1 MQTVEIQGLQGPIQV
16 SRLVLGTDYFG
27 SGIPRD
33 ESFRILDAYVAAGGN
48 MLDTARFYADWM
60 PGGHGASERT
70 LGEWLRERP
79 GMRERVLIATKGGHP
94 PLQDMHR
101 SRLHLDEVRRDL
113 DLSLQTLS
121 VDSIDLYWLHRD
133 DESQPVERIM
143 DMLAAVA
150 ATGAVRALG
159 VSNWRAQRILAA
171 NRYAAQHGLPKLC
184 ASQLQWSLA
193 VSSAEAQE
201 DDTRVV
207 MDQAELACYQQQQ
220 FPVMAYTAQ
229 AKGFFSRPLEG
240 PGAANDKSQRWFT
253 NPVNLARRERVQQLA
268 QRSGLSPTQ
277 IALGYVLSQPLP
289 AMALIGPRQLPQ
301 LLDSLSAA
309 EVLLSPADM
318 LALVDGDA

>member
-1 MQTVEIQGLQGPIQV
+1 MQTIALQGLKGPLNV

-27 SGIPRD
+27 SGVPRE
-33 ESFRILDAYVAAGGN
+33 ESFRILDDYVAASGN
-48 MLDTARFYADWM
+48 MLDTARFYADWV

-70 LGEWLRERP
+70 LGEWLRDRP
-79 GMRERVLIATKGGHP
+79 GLRERVLIATKGGHP
-94 PLQDMHR
+94 PLENMHT
-101 SRLHLDEVRRDL
+101 SRLHLEEVRRDL
-113 DLSLQTLS
+113 DLSLRTLG

-159 VSNWRAQRILAA
+159 VSNWRAERILAA
-171 NRYAAQHGLPKLC
+171 NRYAERHGLPKLS

-207 MDQAELACYQQQQ
+207 MDEAELARYQQHQ

-268 QRSGLSPTQ
+268 RRSGLTPTQ
-277 IALGYVLSQPLP
+277 IALGYVLSHPLP
-289 AMALIGPRQLPQ
+289 ALALIGPRHLHQLH
-301 LLDSLSAA
+301 DSLTAA
-309 EVLLSPADM
+309 DVVLSPADRC
-318 LALVDGDA
+318 ALVDGDA